1 MYAPFSG
8 RIIIDRRL
16 YRALPRASFTMKIL
30 KAAGFFLLALVTF
43 LAFTFPFFAVPQ
55 RFENKVRAMTLE
67 RIENGSLAVDESY
80 IEQSI
85 GESMRENVKP
95 IFRTAFLVAA
105 AAALIVFCLAVRP
118 PHDAGGFNLFNP
130 IALVFVALV
139 SLAACFVMGLALN
152 ASAHPSAVGL
162 KAFLSDAAGDFS
174 FPVYKLL
181 LILMVPAVL
190 EAVFRGAVFSFL
202 EKVHP
207 IAAVILT
214 PLLYAFSVY
223 YIVGSYTRISMGT
236 TEPALAAGL
245 MALGLGFVETVFTWR
260 LNSVIPAILSHVMIA
275 ACAPSLAGVMDSGTP
290 LLVLSV
296 ILLVS
301 LLAGFVVVFTF
312 LSKKRCVFAYDFP
325 FEKHHEKMKA
335 LLSTPAKEK
344 AANEKPA
351 KAKKEKPAKKEKK
364 KAEKPAKE
372 TEAVVPAE
380 QEKADNKTEK

>member
-1 MYAPFSG
+1 M
-8 RIIIDRRL
+8 
-16 YRALPRASFTMKIL
+16 PRTCFTMKIL
-30 KAAGFFLLALVTF
+30 KAVGFFLLALVMF
-43 LAFTFPFFAVPQ
+43 LAFTFPFFAIPL
-55 RFENKVRAMTLE
+55 RFEKQVRAMTLE
-67 RIENGSLAVDESY
+67 RVENGSLAVNESY

-105 AAALIVFCLAVRP
+105 AAALIVFCLTVRP
-118 PHDAGGFNLFNP
+118 PHDAGGVNLFNP
-130 IALVFVALV
+130 LALVFIALV

-152 ASAHPSAVGL
+152 VSAHPSAVGL
-162 KAFLSDAAGDFS
+162 RAFLSEATGDYS

-207 IAAVILT
+207 IVAVIVT

-260 LNSVIPAILSHVMIA
+260 LGSVIPAILSHVMIA

-290 LLVLSV
+290 LLVLSA

-325 FEKHHEKMKA
+325 FEKHHERMRA

-344 AANEKPA
+344 AGKDKPA
-351 KAKKEKPAKKEKK
+351 KAKKDKPAKAKKEKK

-372 TEAVVPAE
+372 TAAVVPAE
-380 QEKADNKTEK
+380 QEKAEIKKEK